1 MAARYNTAMPQL
13 RSDNDLKGHLAEL
26 LRQAVAVVAPGYDC
40 APIVLERPKQAQH
53 GDYACNL
60 ALQLAK
66 DLKRNPR
73 ELAQAITRSLSSSPL
88 LEKAEIAGP
97 GFINL
102 FLKAQA
108 KQQVVRQILTAG
120 ATFGH
125 SDHGAGKK
133 ILLEFVSSNPTGPLH
148 VAHGRAAAYG
158 ASLANVLQAAGFK
171 VGREYYVNDA
181 GRQMDILTLSTWLR
195 YLELHAVTV
204 PFPAKGYQGEYV
216 REMAR
221 QIKDAHGAR
230 YVREAQAVQ
239 HNAPHVAK
247 DTEADL
253 NWLEENKRD
262 LSKESYERLVKHA
275 ENLLELELDLLI
287 ANAKQLLGD
296 DYAYIHNHALTE
308 QLGDMRNDLMEFGVH
323 YDCWF
328 SEQSLY
334 DNGLLDNA
342 IKKLRGAGQLYQ
354 QDGALWFRSSHFG
367 DEKDRVLQREN
378 GLYTYFAPDVAYHL
392 NKFERGFDHVI
403 DVWGPDHHGY
413 IARVRAAI
421 EALGIDPARF
431 EVIVSQLVKLYRDG
445 KLVKLSTRAGEYVT
459 LRELRREVG
468 DDAAR
473 FFYVLRNPD
482 QQLDFDL
489 DLAQSK
495 TNENPVYYVQYAHA
509 RICSVHEKWGGEA
522 RDLAAVDLGPLT
534 NGHELDL
541 LQALADYPT
550 AVENAAKEYAPHHV
564 AYYLRELA
572 GRLHSYYNAEQFL
585 VTDEKLKLARL
596 ALITATRQVLRNGL
610 GLLGVSAPEKMYSDK
625 SL

>member
-1 MAARYNTAMPQL
+1 VSARYNTAMPQ
-13 RSDNDLKGHLAEL
+13 SHSGNDVKAHLATL
-26 LRQAVAVVAPGYDC
+26 LRQAVDSVAPGRDC
-40 APIVLERPKQAQH
+40 AQIVLERPKQAQH
-53 GDYACNL
+53 GDYSCNL

-73 ELAQAITRSLSSSPL
+73 ELAQEITRGLPSSPL
-88 LEKAEIAGP
+88 VEKTEIAGP
-97 GFINL
+97 GFINF
-102 FLKAQA
+102 FLKAPA
-108 KQQVVRQILTAG
+108 KQQVVRQIFAAG
-120 ATFGH
+120 AKFGNI
-125 SDHGAGKK
+125 DYGAGKK

-158 ASLANVLQAAGFK
+158 ASLANVLDAAGFK

-195 YLELHAVTV
+195 YLELHGVAV
-204 PFPAKGYQGEYV
+204 PFVAKGYQGEYV

-221 QIKDAHGAR
+221 QIKGAHGAR
-230 YVREAQAVQ
+230 YVRDAPAVLK
-239 HNAPHVAK
+239 NVPRVAK

-253 NWLEENKRD
+253 NWLEDNKRD
-262 LSKESYERLVKHA
+262 LSKESYDRLVKHA
-275 ENLLELELDLLI
+275 ENLLELELDMLI

-308 QLGDMRNDLMEFGVH
+308 QLGDTRNDLMEFGVH

-342 IKKLRGAGQLYQ
+342 LKKLRSAGHLYQ

-367 DEKDRVLQREN
+367 DEKDRVLRREN

-392 NKFERGFDHVI
+392 NKFERGFDRVI

-413 IARVRAAI
+413 IPRVRAAI
-421 EALGIDPARF
+421 AALGIEPARF
-431 EVIVSQLVKLYRDG
+431 EVIISQLVKLYRDG

-459 LRELRREVG
+459 LRDLRREVG

-489 DLAQSK
+489 DLAKAK

-509 RICSVHEKWGGEA
+509 RICSVHEKWGGDE
-522 RDLAAVDLGPLT
+522 RDLAAVDLTPLVS
-534 NGHELDL
+534 GHELDL

-585 VTDEKLKLARL
+585 AADESVKLARL
-596 ALITATRQVLRNGL
+596 ALITATRQVLCNGL
-610 GLLGVSAPEKMYSDK
+610 GLLGVSAPEKM
-625 SL
+625 